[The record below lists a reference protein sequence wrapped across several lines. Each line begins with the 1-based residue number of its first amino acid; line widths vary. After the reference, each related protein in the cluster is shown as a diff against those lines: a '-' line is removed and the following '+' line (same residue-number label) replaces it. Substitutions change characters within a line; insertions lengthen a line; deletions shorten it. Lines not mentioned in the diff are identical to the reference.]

1 MTAQAG
7 QDCSLLTRT
16 LVHESLF
23 DKLVGRVNVE
33 GLIQAGRNEGAQ
45 IAYAARRYRRLISR

>member
-16 LVHESLF
+16 PVHESLF
-23 DKLVGRVNVE
+23 DKLVGRVKVE

-45 IAYAARRYRRLISR
+45 IAYSGASLSTSNQ

>member
-16 LVHESLF
+16 PVHESLF
-23 DKLVGRVNVE
+23 DKLVGRVKVE
-33 GLIQAGRNEGAQ
+33 GLIQAGLERGSADRLQ
-45 IAYAARRYRRLISR
+45 RRAAVDV